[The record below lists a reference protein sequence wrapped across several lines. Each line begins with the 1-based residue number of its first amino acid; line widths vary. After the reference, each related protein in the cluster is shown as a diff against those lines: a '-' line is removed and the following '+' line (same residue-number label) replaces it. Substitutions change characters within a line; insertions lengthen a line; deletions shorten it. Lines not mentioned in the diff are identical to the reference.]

1 MAEQART
8 TALSETVKL
17 AWRLAAEEA
26 VHAGQPQI
34 EPIHLLL
41 GICGVGRVTKEEA
54 WERYAVSS
62 SRLGMVRD
70 EWKEVVDATCL
81 AGVDVVHLRREVRAR
96 LPQISL
102 ALPATHVAKRSEAA
116 RASFDQAEQRA
127 MQSGHDL
134 VSLLDL
140 LGALLPSLIERDLT
154 IPGHFNASLRK
165 LEGLMAPP
173 PVSGVTLL
181 LDATRS
187 HAQKP
192 LEHLKTTPREALFYD
207 LPLQMASQPNF
218 QAMLDCA
225 VGSLLKFF
233 PSADHGTLLL
243 KNRGSNCLLLQ
254 SHVPA
259 GEPSASMELS
269 EHVLKQNSAVIWN
282 PAAAGGSS
290 DIGARSLI
298 GMQTTCA
305 MYAPLSWQGEQLGVL
320 CVDTRRAGVV
330 FCPDDLR
337 LFIAIAHHVAL
348 AIFVARQTRELQQQN
363 QLLQRLLTH
372 FSPKVR
378 QRLLER
384 AGRGRLT
391 LGGERSEVSILF
403 SDIRGFTRM
412 SAGMEPDDVV
422 DMLNNYFGALVEA
435 IFRCEGTIDKFI
447 GDAILAVFGSP
458 DADPEQHHHALHAAL
473 AMQEAVQKLNE
484 TRKARGLPT
493 CEIGIGV
500 HSGEVLHGFVGT
512 QERLEFT
519 VVGDAVNRAS
529 RFCAAAGANEIIVSS
544 EFLKHVWREV
554 DVEARDVPTKHEGTW
569 AAFRVLRAK
578 TAR

>member
-1 MAEQART
+1 MAQQS
-8 TALSETVKL
+8 LPPFSETVKL

-26 VHAGQPQI
+26 VHAGRPQI
-34 EPIHLLL
+34 ELPHLLL
-41 GICGVGRVTKEEA
+41 GVCGVERVIREEA
-54 WERYAVSS
+54 WERYAVSPSRSGSVRQEWNEVS
-62 SRLGMVRD
+62 SA
-70 EWKEVVDATCL
+70 ATL
-81 AGVDVVHLRREVRAR
+81 AGLDAIHLRREVRSR
-96 LPQISL
+96 LPQNSI
-102 ALPATHVAKRSEAA
+102 ALPANHVAKRSDFT
-116 RASFDQAEQRA
+116 RAVFDQAEQRA
-127 MQSGHDL
+127 AMVEHAL
-134 VSLLDL
+134 VSLFDL
-140 LGALLPSLIERDLT
+140 LGCLLAAMVEKDPI
-154 IPGHFNASLRK
+154 IPAHFGAPLQK
-165 LEGLMAPP
+165 LQTLMAPP

-181 LDATRS
+181 LDATRTS
-187 HAQKP
+187 VQEP

-207 LPLQMASQPNF
+207 LPLQMASQANY
-218 QAMLDCA
+218 QATLDCA
-225 VGSLLKFF
+225 VSSLLKFF
-233 PSADHGTLLL
+233 PAASHAVMLL
-243 KNRGSNCLLLQ
+243 KDRGSNCLLLQ
-254 SHVPA
+254 AHVPA
-259 GEPSASMELS
+259 GEPSASMELA

-282 PAAAGGSS
+282 PAAAAEN

-305 MYAPLSWQGEQLGVL
+305 MYAPLSWQNERLGAL
-320 CVDTRRAGVV
+320 CVDTRKAGST
-330 FCPDDLR
+330 FTPDDLR
-337 LFIAIAHHVAL
+337 LFIAISHHVAL
-348 AIFVARQTRELQQQN
+348 SIYSQRLTRDLQTQN

-412 SAGMEPDDVV
+412 SATMEPDDVL
-422 DMLNNYFGALVEA
+422 DMLNAYFAALVEA
-435 IFRCEGTIDKFI
+435 IFRCEGTVDKFI

-458 DADPEQHHHALHAAL
+458 DPDPEHHRQALHAAL
-473 AMQEAVQKLNE
+473 AMQEAVQKLNAA
-484 TRKARGLPT
+484 RKERNQPT

-500 HSGEVLHGFVGT
+500 HSGDVLHGFVGT

-554 DVEARDVPTKHEGTW
+554 EVESRDVPTKHEGTW
-569 AAFRVLRAK
+569 AAFRVLK
-578 TAR
+578 TKLPH

>member
-1 MAEQART
+1 MPEKSAPP
-8 TALSETVKL
+8 LSEAVKL

-41 GICGVGRVTKEEA
+41 GICGVERVIRDEV
-54 WERYAVSS
+54 WDRYSVSMSRKDTVSS
-62 SRLGMVRD
+62 
-70 EWKEVVDATCL
+70 EWNELRSAAAM
-81 AGVDVVHLRREVRAR
+81 AGLEITPLRREVRAR
-96 LPQISL
+96 LVQISQ
-102 ALPATHVAKRSEAA
+102 ALPPNHVAKRSETTKAV
-116 RASFDQAEQRA
+116 FELGEQRA
-127 MQSGHDL
+127 MRVQHALTTLFD
-134 VSLLDL
+134 LLDGL
-140 LGALLPSLIERDLT
+140 LCTLVDKDVT
-154 IPGHFNASLRK
+154 IPGRLLPELHK
-165 LEGLMAPP
+165 LQDLMAPL

-187 HAQKP
+187 AMSAP

-207 LPLQMASQPNF
+207 LPLQLASAPNY

-225 VGSLLKFF
+225 VASLLKFF
-233 PSADHGTLLL
+233 PLAEHGVMLLRD
-243 KNRGSNCLLLQ
+243 RGTDKLLLQ

-259 GEPSASMELS
+259 GEPSASMELA

-282 PAAAGGSS
+282 PAAAAS

-305 MYAPLSWQGEQLGVL
+305 MYAPLSWQMEPLGVL
-320 CVDTRRAGVV
+320 CVDTRKPAVV
-330 FCPDDLR
+330 FNPDDLR
-337 LFIAIAHHVAL
+337 LLIAIAHHMAL
-348 AIFVARQTRELQQQN
+348 AIHSQKLTRDLQAQN
-363 QLLQRLLTH
+363 LLLQRLLTH

-384 AGRGRLT
+384 AGRGRLA

-412 SAGMEPDDVV
+412 SASMDPDEVV
-422 DMLNNYFGALVEA
+422 DMLNHYFEALVEA
-435 IFRCEGTIDKFI
+435 IFHCEGTVDKFI

-458 DADPEQHHHALHAAL
+458 DADPEQHRHALQAAI
-473 AMQEAVQKLNE
+473 AMQDAVQKLNA
-484 TRKARGLPT
+484 TRNQQRLPT

-500 HSGEVLHGFVGT
+500 HSGDVLHGFVGT

-529 RFCAAAGANEIIVSS
+529 RFCSAAGANEIILSS

-554 DVEARDVPTKHEGTW
+554 EVEPREVPTKHEGSW
-569 AAFRVLRAK
+569 SAFRVLK
-578 TAR
+578 TKTPH

>member
-1 MAEQART
+1 MAEQARP
-8 TALSETVKL
+8 ALSEAVKL
-17 AWRLAAEEA
+17 AWRLGAEEA

-41 GICGVGRVTKEEA
+41 GICGVGRVVREEA
-54 WERYAVSS
+54 WERYAVSP
-62 SRLGMVRD
+62 SRLESVRQ
-70 EWKEVVDATCL
+70 EWAEVSGVTST
-81 AGVDVVHLRREVRAR
+81 AGVDVVLLRREVRAR

-102 ALPATHVAKRSEAA
+102 SLPPNHVAKRSDTAKAA
-116 RASFDQAEQRA
+116 FDRAEQRA
-127 MQSGHDL
+127 QQSGRAL
-134 VSLLDL
+134 VTMFDL
-140 LGALLPSLIERDLT
+140 LSALLSDVLDRDLA
-154 IPGHFNASLRK
+154 IPERFGTSLHK
-165 LEGLMAPP
+165 LDSLMAPP
-173 PVSGVTLL
+173 PVSGVSLL

-187 HAQKP
+187 PVQQP
-192 LEHLKTTPREALFYD
+192 LQHLKTTPREALFYD
-207 LPLQMASQPNF
+207 LPLQMASQPNY

-233 PSADHGTLLL
+233 PNVDHGTMLLRD
-243 KNRGSNCLLLQ
+243 RGSSRLLLQ
-254 SHVPA
+254 AHVPP
-259 GEPSASMELS
+259 GEPSASMELA
-269 EHVLKQNSAVIWN
+269 EHVLQQNSAVIWN
-282 PAAAGGSS
+282 PAAAASS

-305 MYAPLSWQGEQLGVL
+305 MYAPLSWQNERLGVL
-320 CVDTRRAGVV
+320 CVDTRQPACV
-330 FCPDDLR
+330 FSSDDLR

-348 AIFVARQTRELQQQN
+348 AIFVARQTRELQAQN

-412 SAGMEPDDVV
+412 SAGMEPDEVV
-422 DMLNNYFGALVEA
+422 DMLNHYFAALVEA
-435 IFRCEGTIDKFI
+435 IFQCEGTVDKFI

-458 DADPEQHHHALHAAL
+458 DPDPEQHRHALHAAM
-473 AMQEAVQKLNE
+473 AMQEAVQKMNAS
-484 TRKARGLPT
+484 RKVRNLPT

-529 RFCAAAGANEIIVSS
+529 RFCSAAGANEIILSS
-544 EFLKHVWREV
+544 EFLKHVWRDVE
-554 DVEARDVPTKHEGTW
+554 VEAREVPTKHEGTW
-569 AAFRVLRAK
+569 AAFRVLK
-578 TAR
+578 TKAAR

>member
-1 MAEQART
+1 MAEQARPG
-8 TALSETVKL
+8 LSETVKL

-54 WERYAVSS
+54 WERYAVSP
-62 SRLGMVRD
+62 SRLGNVRD
-70 EWKEVVDATCL
+70 EWKEVVDATCM

-102 ALPATHVAKRSEAA
+102 ALPATHVAKRSDAA
-116 RASFDQAEQRA
+116 RAAFDQAEQRA

-140 LGALLPSLIERDLT
+140 LGALLPSLIEKDLT
-154 IPGHFNASLRK
+154 IPGHFNAALRK

-187 HAQKP
+187 QAQKP

-218 QAMLDCA
+218 QAMLDWA

-243 KNRGSNCLLLQ
+243 KNRGSNSLLLQ

-259 GEPSASMELS
+259 GEPSASMELA

-282 PAAAGGSS
+282 PAAGTSG

-305 MYAPLSWQGEQLGVL
+305 MYAPLSWQNEQLGVL
-320 CVDTRRAGVV
+320 CADTRRAGVV

-348 AIFVARQTRELQQQN
+348 AIFVARQTRELQAQN

-422 DMLNNYFGALVEA
+422 DMLNHYFAALVEA
-435 IFRCEGTIDKFI
+435 IFHCEGTVDKFI

-473 AMQEAVQKLNE
+473 AMQEAVQKLNA
-484 TRKARGLPT
+484 ARRASGLPA

-578 TAR
+578 TGR

>member
-1 MAEQART
+1 MPEKSAPP
-8 TALSETVKL
+8 LSEAVKL

-41 GICGVGRVTKEEA
+41 GICGVERVIRDEV
-54 WERYAVSS
+54 WDRYSVSMSRKDTVSS
-62 SRLGMVRD
+62 
-70 EWKEVVDATCL
+70 EWNELRSAAAM
-81 AGVDVVHLRREVRAR
+81 AGLEITPLRREVRAR
-96 LPQISL
+96 LAQNSQV
-102 ALPATHVAKRSEAA
+102 LPPNHVAKRSETTKAV
-116 RASFDQAEQRA
+116 FELGEQRA
-127 MQSGHDL
+127 MRVRHAL
-134 VSLLDL
+134 TTLFDL
-140 LGALLPSLIERDLT
+140 LGGLLCTLVDKDVT
-154 IPGHFNASLRK
+154 IPGRFLPELHK
-165 LEGLMAPP
+165 LQDLMAPL

-187 HAQKP
+187 AMSAP

-207 LPLQMASQPNF
+207 LPLQLASAPNY

-225 VGSLLKFF
+225 VASLLKFF
-233 PSADHGTLLL
+233 PLAEHGVMLLRD
-243 KNRGSNCLLLQ
+243 RGTDKLLLQ

-259 GEPSASMELS
+259 GEPSASMELA

-282 PAAAGGSS
+282 PAAAAS

-305 MYAPLSWQGEQLGVL
+305 MYAPLSWQMEPLGVL
-320 CVDTRRAGVV
+320 CVDTRKHAVV
-330 FCPDDLR
+330 FSPDDLR
-337 LFIAIAHHVAL
+337 LLIAIAHHMAL
-348 AIFVARQTRELQQQN
+348 AIHSQKLTHDLQAQN
-363 QLLQRLLTH
+363 LLLQRLLTH

-384 AGRGRLT
+384 AGRGRLA

-403 SDIRGFTRM
+403 SDIRGFTKM
-412 SAGMEPDDVV
+412 SASMDPDEVV
-422 DMLNNYFGALVEA
+422 DMLNHYFAALVEA
-435 IFRCEGTIDKFI
+435 IFHCEGTVDKFI

-458 DADPEQHHHALHAAL
+458 DADPEQHRHALQAAI
-473 AMQEAVQKLNE
+473 AMQDAVQKLNA
-484 TRKARGLPT
+484 TRNQQRLPT

-529 RFCAAAGANEIIVSS
+529 RFCSAAGANEIILSS

-554 DVEARDVPTKHEGTW
+554 EVEPREVPTKHEGSW
-569 AAFRVLRAK
+569 SAFRVLK
-578 TAR
+578 TKTPR